1 MHVTSYQRL
10 MRPPQRGQVAA
21 VLLLWLASIA
31 GTAQAV
37 EFDEKL
43 SDPENWTKLRYR
55 IRWKGG
61 YQTGPGQ

>member
-1 MHVTSYQRL
+1 MRDYLTYLVGRL
-10 MRPPQRGQVAA
+10 GADGMSFR
-21 VLLLWLASIA
+21 
-31 GTAQAV
+31 AV